1 MKRWIRVATENAES
15 LDIDAEY
22 DAYAKQLQW
31 TLIKSQI
38 MKEHKIEVSE
48 DDIKAAA
55 RERVMSYFGGGA
67 AAGISDEMI
76 DGIIPRLLN
85 DQQQL
90 NQIYTGVEF
99 DKIMTAMMGEVKTDV
114 KSLNTDEF
122 KAVVEAYNEEMNAK
136 G

>member
-1 MKRWIRVATENAES
+1 
-15 LDIDAEY
+15 
-22 DAYAKQLQW
+22 
-31 TLIKSQI
+31 
-38 MKEHKIEVSE
+38 
-48 DDIKAAA
+48 
-55 RERVMSYFGGGA
+55 MSYFGGGA